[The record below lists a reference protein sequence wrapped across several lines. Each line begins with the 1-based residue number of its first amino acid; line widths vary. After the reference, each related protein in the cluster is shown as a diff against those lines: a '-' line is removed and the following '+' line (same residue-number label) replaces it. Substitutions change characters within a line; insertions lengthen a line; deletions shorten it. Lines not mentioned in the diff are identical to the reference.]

1 MQIIKRVTP
10 AMIIADEGKHI
21 RDARDV
27 YKEAYVDEKGI
38 YMEEHF
44 PAYHDVIF
52 IPNDMTDEE
61 INEIFIEE
69 DKPVEE

>member
-21 RDARDV
+21 RNTNDV
-27 YKEAYVDEKGI
+27 YKPAYVDERGI
-38 YMEEHF
+38 YIEEHF
-44 PAYHDVIF
+44 PEYHDVIF
-52 IPNDMTDEE
+52 IPNDMPDDV
-61 INEIFIEE
+61 IKEIFTEE